1 MSCVFNLFVA
11 FRMDGLGGTAN
22 VLRIQ
27 SVRCFQDGRAGRNRV
42 FIMYVAFRM
51 DGLGGTA
58 NVLRIQS
65 VRCFQDGRA
74 GRNR

>member
-27 SVRCFQDGRAGRNRV
+27 SVRCLQDGRAGRNR
-42 FIMYVAFRM
+42 
-51 DGLGGTA
+51 
-58 NVLRIQS
+58 
-65 VRCFQDGRA
+65 
-74 GRNR
+74 

>member
-27 SVRCFQDGRAGRNRV
+27 SVRCFQDGRAGRNR
-42 FIMYVAFRM
+42 
-51 DGLGGTA
+51 
-58 NVLRIQS
+58 
-65 VRCFQDGRA
+65 
-74 GRNR
+74 